1 VYLQPAPAVLHP
13 DPRVSTAHGQYT
25 ELDSNQE
32 MRCPKGSTVAFSVGF
47 GVTLSL
53 TSLKIIFMDSLRA
66 NGKVLHVPD
75 VELSLTGGRN
85 LQSTGRRSILEI
97 LLGIGAGFAR

>member
-1 VYLQPAPAVLHP
+1 
-13 DPRVSTAHGQYT
+13 
-25 ELDSNQE
+25 
-32 MRCPKGSTVAFSVGF
+32 MRCPKGGTVAFSVGF

-53 TSLKIIFMDSLRA
+53 TSLKIIFADSLRDD
-66 NGKVLHVPD
+66 GKALPVPD

-85 LQSTGRRSILEI
+85 LQSRERRSILEI